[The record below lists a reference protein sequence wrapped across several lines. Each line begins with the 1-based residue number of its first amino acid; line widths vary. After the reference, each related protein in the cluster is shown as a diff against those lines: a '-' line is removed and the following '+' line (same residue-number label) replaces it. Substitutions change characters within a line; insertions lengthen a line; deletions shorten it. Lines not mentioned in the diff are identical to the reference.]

1 MKLPREFFYEE
12 VRDGFYIPGMVK
24 RAWGAA
30 LTILSEIDRICKKH
44 GIQYHI
50 SAGTLLGAVRE
61 GAFIPWDD
69 DLDIIMLRDEFNK
82 FWSVAKAELPK
93 ELTFTFDVGHM
104 DRSGYLAA
112 VGISEMYFRPE
123 ILRKYCEYPYPA
135 AIDVF
140 ILDDLAKNPED
151 EEYRKDVLHILY
163 TMIGLVESN
172 KEKSRS
178 FLKELEKVEELLE
191 IQFDRNSPLAPQLY
205 DIFHRVCQEF
215 NGTGDTVAFL
225 AYQMHHEKTKFPKA
239 AFQGSK
245 QISFCNREFPAP
257 IDYDTVLKVIYGD
270 YKKPVKAGGIHNY
283 PYFRQYEDRLQKL
296 FGEKWVFSYQFKEE
310 DLERPNVENFRE
322 ILFKTVDYF
331 LERQK
336 KILEACKKKD
346 FLFLHTGLP
355 TCQEEA
361 IALGNAIEA
370 KKGEGCESV
379 SLLEQYCETLYHAY
393 QALEEAL
400 HSDEKE
406 TDRVLSE
413 SGMQVERMLKQSGS
427 HLRKLRQAL
436 EGEFKR
442 QIVFLPHS
450 AKHFDSLRPLIDALA
465 AEDDVECKIIPIPYF
480 DRLGDGNF
488 SEMHYE
494 GKEFPEGYEI
504 TDYRTYDFATELPD
518 CIVLNS
524 PYDEVNPVWSVASFF
539 YSRKMKNY
547 TRKLVYIP
555 PFVTDEIN
563 PKAEEDGKAF
573 GNMEYYVTVPGVFHA
588 DLTIVQS
595 EEMKKAYLAKIA
607 RFAKGGV
614 SKKMRKK
621 ISGAGSCLFGEKKGQ
636 GTKEVLEEFK
646 SFLQK

>member
-93 ELTFTFDVGHM
+93 ELTFTFDIGHM
-104 DRSGYLAA
+104 DRSGYIAA
-112 VGISEMYFRPE
+112 VGISGMYFRPE

-163 TMIGLVESN
+163 TMIGLVES
-172 KEKSRS
+172 KKDQSRS

-257 IDYDTVLKVIYGD
+257 IDYDTVLKVIYED

-283 PYFRQYEDRLQKL
+283 PYFRQYEERLQKL
-296 FGEKWVFSYQFKEE
+296 LGEKWVFSYQFKEE

-355 TCQEEA
+355 TCQE
-361 IALGNAIEA
+361 L
-370 KKGEGCESV
+370 
-379 SLLEQYCETLYHAY
+379 
-393 QALEEAL
+393 
-400 HSDEKE
+400 
-406 TDRVLSE
+406 
-413 SGMQVERMLKQSGS
+413 ERMLKKAGS

-494 GKEFPEGYEI
+494 GKEFPVGYEI

-524 PYDEVNPVWSVASFF
+524 PYDEVNPVWSVDSFF

-621 ISGAGSCLFGEKKGQ
+621 ISGAGSCLLGEKEGQ
-636 GTKEVLEEFK
+636 NLVKEFRR
-646 SFLQK
+646 FLLKK

>member
-1 MKLPREFFYEE
+1 
-12 VRDGFYIPGMVK
+12 
-24 RAWGAA
+24 
-30 LTILSEIDRICKKH
+30 
-44 GIQYHI
+44 
-50 SAGTLLGAVRE
+50 
-61 GAFIPWDD
+61 
-69 DLDIIMLRDEFNK
+69 
-82 FWSVAKAELPK
+82 
-93 ELTFTFDVGHM
+93 
-104 DRSGYLAA
+104 
-112 VGISEMYFRPE
+112 
-123 ILRKYCEYPYPA
+123 
-135 AIDVF
+135 
-140 ILDDLAKNPED
+140 
-151 EEYRKDVLHILY
+151 
-163 TMIGLVESN
+163 
-172 KEKSRS
+172 
-178 FLKELEKVEELLE
+178 
-191 IQFDRNSPLAPQLY
+191 
-205 DIFHRVCQEF
+205 
-215 NGTGDTVAFL
+215 
-225 AYQMHHEKTKFPKA
+225 MHHEKTKFPKA
-239 AFQGSK
+239 AFLGSK
-245 QISFCNREFPAP
+245 QILFCNREFPAP

-283 PYFRQYEDRLQKL
+283 PYFKQYEERLKKH

-322 ILFKTVDYF
+322 ILFKTVDSF
-331 LERQK
+331 RERQK
-336 KILEACKKKD
+336 KILEAYEKKN
-346 FLFLHTGLP
+346 FLFLHTVLP
-355 TCQEEA
+355 ACQEEA
-361 IALGNAIEA
+361 IALGNAIEV
-370 KKGEGCESV
+370 KKGGGCESV
-379 SLLEQYCETLYHAY
+379 SVLEQYCESLYHAY
-393 QALEEAL
+393 QALEEVL

-406 TDRVLSE
+406 IDRVLSE

-442 QIVFLPHS
+442 QTVFLPHS

-524 PYDEVNPVWSVASFF
+524 PYDEVNPVWSVDSFF

-573 GNMEYYVTVPGVFHA
+573 GNMEYYVTVPGIFHA

-595 EEMKKAYLAKIA
+595 EGMKKAYLAKIA

-621 ISGAGSCLFGEKKGQ
+621 ISGAGSCLLGEREGQNLVKEFRRFLLKKQ
-636 GTKEVLEEFK
+636 
-646 SFLQK
+646 